1 MRFVR
6 SLVRKS
12 AVASDTGG
20 FKVRP
25 GSARR
30 VEVSGSRKQGA
41 QRVVVKLR
49 RGAVR
54 LTGKA
59 AKAVRKGKTR
69 KLRLRVVTVDTRGEK
84 DVARA
89 IAKAKRSS

>member
-1 MRFVR
+1 
-6 SLVRKS
+6 
-12 AVASDTGG
+12 
-20 FKVRP
+20 
-25 GSARR
+25 
-30 VEVSGSRKQGA
+30 
-41 QRVVVKLR
+41 VKLR

-59 AKAVRKGKTR
+59 VRDVRKGRTR

-89 IAKAKRSS
+89 IAKAKRR

>member
-1 MRFVR
+1 MKFVR
-6 SLVRKS
+6 SRVRGS
-12 AVASDTGG
+12 AAASDAGK
-20 FKVRP
+20 FEIRP

-30 VEVSGSRKQGA
+30 VEVSASSKRGA
-41 QRVVVKLR
+41 RRVVVRLR

-59 AKAVRKGKTR
+59 ARDVRKGRTR
-69 KLRLRVVTVDTRGEK
+69 KLRLRVVTVDTHGEK

-89 IAKAKRSS
+89 IAKAKRR